1 MTQNVDQTRPGVET
15 THKIRATIEW
25 GLDEVT
31 RKAVPV
37 GIKVEE
43 YDLTYGTNDDG
54 LNVFEQ
60 RNHLPWGI
68 ISLDQATSLC
78 LDLTH
83 ALGHLAK
90 RNASN

>member
-1 MTQNVDQTRPGVET
+1 MTQNVDQTRPGVEI
-15 THKIRATIEW
+15 THSIHATIEW
-25 GLDEVT
+25 GLDEAT
-31 RKAVPV
+31 RKAIPL

-43 YDLTYGTNDDG
+43 SDLLHGTDDDG
-54 LNVFEQ
+54 RNVYER
-60 RNHLPWGI
+60 RNYLPWGV

-83 ALGHLAK
+83 ALGYLAK